1 MKGSTMNYSDIRP
14 MGLIQEIMYK
24 NAQLGKALHRATP
37 ITVKKHTSIDFVTV
51 QQRTDEGFVEY
62 CNHAG
67 AIPTIFTDWVG
78 QGEHTQEYTVAGW
91 ACDKCELNNTT
102 GEWL

>member
-1 MKGSTMNYSDIRP
+1 MNYSDIRP

-51 QQRTDEGFVEY
+51 QQRTDEGAVEY
-62 CNHAG
+62 CNHDG
-67 AIPTIFTDWVG
+67 AEREIFTDYIG
-78 QGEHTQEYTVAGW
+78 YGEYMQEVTTEGF
-91 ACDKCELNNTT
+91 ACDKCELVNVN
-102 GEWL
+102 GEWI

>member
-1 MKGSTMNYSDIRP
+1 MKLFFDQLIGSANVKLGVALGNGTKIPVTHHGAID
-14 MGLIQEIMYK
+14 LI
-24 NAQLGKALHRATP
+24 
-37 ITVKKHTSIDFVTV
+37 TV

-67 AIPTIFTDWVG
+67 AIPTIFTDWTG